1 LKATYLPDDEVVV
14 VLTTEGSQ
22 VLLVL
27 GEAEGLDVNLVELE
41 AVDDLESIKVP
52 NDNISLKNKARSVFE
67 FQ

>member
-1 LKATYLPDDEVVV
+1 MKATYLPDDEVVV